1 MVEEVEVV
9 VVVVVVVVEEEEVP
23 ANRDRPFLYPPSYP
37 RYPRSRHPITSNR
50 IIRSSRSSSSATRPR
65 TPTPDQ
71 RRGQRARTT

>member
-9 VVVVVVVVEEEEVP
+9 VVVVEEEEEVP

-50 IIRSSRSSSSATRPR
+50 IIRSSSSSSATRPR

-71 RRGQRARTT
+71 RRGRRARTT

>member
-9 VVVVVVVVEEEEVP
+9 VVVVVVEEEEEVP
-23 ANRDRPFLYPPSYP
+23 VNRDRPFLYPPSYP

-50 IIRSSRSSSSATRPR
+50 IIRSSSSSSATRPR

>member
-9 VVVVVVVVEEEEVP
+9 VVVVEEEEEVP

-50 IIRSSRSSSSATRPR
+50 IIRSSSSSATRPR

-71 RRGQRARTT
+71 RRGRRARTT